1 MLLITCT
8 MPASLL
14 TTELGQI
21 LPCRTLAYYTLTG
34 ALHLL
39 RFGATLDSKSDWNI
53 VLIDTSASL
62 ALAHLSQLQSHPD
75 SLAQVH
81 INHSVCSFSLTNNQA
96 REILAMNGCHAVI
109 SCTSVVNTAATATTE
124 TGLQGCT
131 AD

>member
-1 MLLITCT
+1 VPLITCT

-14 TTELGQI
+14 TTELGLT

-39 RFGATLDSKSDWNI
+39 RFGATLDSKSDWN
-53 VLIDTSASL
+53 VTLIDTSASL

-81 INHSVCSFSLTNNQA
+81 INQSVCAFSLTSNQA
-96 REILAMNGCHAVI
+96 REMLAMNGCHAVCM
-109 SCTSVVNTAATATTE
+109 STAAR
-124 TGLQGCT
+124 LW
-131 AD
+131 

>member
-1 MLLITCT
+1 MPLITCT
-8 MPASLL
+8 MPDSLL
-14 TTELGQI
+14 TTELGLT
-21 LPCRTLAYYTLTG
+21 LPCRTLASYTLTG

-53 VLIDTSASL
+53 VLIDTSSSL

-81 INHSVCSFSLTNNQA
+81 IDHSVCSFSLTC
-96 REILAMNGCHAVI
+96 EMLAMNGCHAVI